1 MAASSWLK
9 VAIASFDVGVAAQ
22 IPSYLKCVPLFFLEL
37 HFFLESGGKEV
48 ILHFRPRA
56 WLSETG
62 LFPL

>member
-9 VAIASFDVGVAAQ
+9 VAITGFDVGVATQ
-22 IPSYLKCVPLFFLEL
+22 IASYLKRFPFFFLEF
-37 HFFLESGGKEV
+37 HFFLQSGGKEV
-48 ILHFRPRA
+48 ILDFSPRT